1 MDESNRVRWVYA
13 SKDNEE
19 LADRYD
25 EWAKDYDADLER
37 DFAWSGH
44 ILAAQAL
51 TKYTSQDVSVIDVG
65 CGTGLCA
72 TELLGRG
79 YRHID
84 GFDLSEGM
92 LALASDLGIYTQLKQ
107 AILGEPLDY
116 PTDAYGAAVATG
128 VFTVGHAPASGWD
141 EVVRIVRPGGYF
153 VLTIRPDIFEENG
166 YQQKEQ
172 ELVKSGQWE
181 LIEAADHIK
190 MLPKGEPEAYHQVRV
205 YRILR

>member
-72 TELLGRG
+72 KELHGRG

-172 ELVKSGQWE
+172 DLVKSGQWE
-181 LIEAADHIK
+181 LIEAADQVK

>member
-1 MDESNRVRWVYA
+1 MPKSNRVRWVYA

-44 ILAAQAL
+44 ILAARAL

-72 TELLGRG
+72 MELHKRG
-79 YRHID
+79 YRYID

-92 LALASDLGIYTQLKQ
+92 LALANDLGIYTQLKQ

-128 VFTVGHAPASGWD
+128 VFTLGHAPASGWD

-166 YQQKEQ
+166 YQQKERD
-172 ELVKSGQWE
+172 LVKSGQWE
-181 LIEAADHIK
+181 LIDAADQVK
-190 MLPKGEPEAYHQVRV
+190 MLPKGEPESYHQVRV